1 MENEVEEIKL
11 ILLGESGVGKT
22 AIIKRYLY
30 DEFSS
35 IRTPSDSMHY
45 VEKDL
50 KIKKRK
56 IKLNVW
62 DTIGQEKY
70 RSLSKLFLNGTHIV
84 ILVYSID
91 DHKSFEEL
99 NYWNELYREQLGN
112 DILLGVVG
120 NKIDLYENQ
129 AVTENEGKEFA
140 EKNKGIFAQLSAKE
154 SKVNIDEYITKV
166 VTEYLDKKYNKINVK
181 DFEVV
186 EERQKGIVLD
196 NKQLEDMG
204 TNQDGCCGG
213 KEKSRKKKY
222 ENILKNNKGCIDIIF
237 LGEKGV
243 GKTSLIKRLD
253 DKEFDKDEKHT
264 NDIDIY
270 SIEYKNVSSSMK
282 LTLNINDINNDDKKT
297 EKTENTIKKCQIYFL
312 VYDLNN
318 PKSFEEVE
326 FYAQV
331 IKNFKKKEKQKNYVI
346 SVIGNKKDL
355 QNKGNNEGNNKNI
368 NSVEDNNSENLINK
382 GRKLANDNNGIFYTT
397 SAKEIKDIKHA
408 IGLAVENYI
417 NKA

>member
-1 MENEVEEIKL
+1 MENEEEEVKL

-22 AIIKRYLY
+22 AIIRRYLY
-30 DEFSS
+30 DEFNTLR
-35 IRTPSDSMHY
+35 IPSDSMHY
-45 VEKDL
+45 IEKDL
-50 KIKKRK
+50 IINKRK

-99 NYWNELYREQLGN
+99 NYWNNLYREQLGD
-112 DILLGVVG
+112 DIILGVVG
-120 NKIDLYENQ
+120 NKIDLYMNQ
-129 AVTENEGKEFA
+129 NVTEEEGKQYA
-140 EKNKGIFAQLSAKE
+140 EKYDGIFAQLSAKE
-154 SKVNIDEYITKV
+154 SKANIDDYMTKV
-166 VTEYLDKKYNKINVK
+166 VTEYLYKKYNKINVN

-204 TNQDGCCGG
+204 TYQEGCCGG
-213 KEKSRKKKY
+213 KEKTRKKKY
-222 ENILKNNKGCIDIIF
+222 EDILKNNGGCIDMIF

-253 DKEFDKDEKHT
+253 DKEFNENEKPT
-264 NDIDIY
+264 IDLDIY
-270 SIEYKNVSSSMK
+270 NIEYTNLSTTMK
-282 LTLNINDINNDDKKT
+282 LTLNINDINNDEKKSEKT
-297 EKTENTIKKCQIYFL
+297 EKTIKKCQIYIL

-318 PKSFEEVE
+318 PKSFEEIDFYVE
-326 FYAQV
+326 V

-346 SVIGNKKDL
+346 AIIVNKKDL
-355 QNKGNNEGNNKNI
+355 QSNENNQEKNSNI
-368 NSVEDNNSENLINK
+368 NSAEDNNSENLINK
-382 GRKLANDNNGIFYTT
+382 GRKLANDNHGIFYTT
-397 SAKEIKDIKHA
+397 SAKEIKDIKHV

-417 NKA
+417 NKV

>member
-1 MENEVEEIKL
+1 MENEEEEIKL

-35 IRTPSDSMHY
+35 IRTPTDSMHY
-45 VEKDL
+45 VEKEL
-50 KIKKRK
+50 TINNRK

-70 RSLSKLFLNGTHIV
+70 RSLSKLFLNGTNIV

-99 NYWNELYREQLGN
+99 KYWKDLYREQLGE
-112 DILLGVVG
+112 DIILGVVG

-129 AVTENEGKEFA
+129 KVTENEGKQFA
-140 EKNKGIFAQLSAKE
+140 KEYNGIFAQLSAKDN
-154 SKVNIDEYITKV
+154 KANIDDYMTKV
-166 VTEYLDKKYNKINVK
+166 VTEYLYKKYNNINVK
-181 DFEVV
+181 DFELV
-186 EERQKGIVLD
+186 EERQKGIILD
-196 NKQLEDMG
+196 NKQLEEMG
-204 TNQDGCCGG
+204 KKDDGCCGG
-213 KEKSRKKKY
+213 KEKARKKKY
-222 ENILKNNKGCIDIIF
+222 EDILKNNKGCIDIIF

-253 DKEFDKDEKHT
+253 NKEFDENEKHT
-264 NDIDIY
+264 DEIQLYN
-270 SIEYKNVSSSMK
+270 IEYTNISSSMK
-282 LTLNINDINNDDKKT
+282 FTLNINDINNDNKKT
-297 EKTENTIKKCQIYFL
+297 EKTENTIKNCQIYFL

-326 FYAQV
+326 LYAEV
-331 IKNFKKKEKQKNYVI
+331 IKNLKKKEKQKHYVI
-346 SVIGNKKDL
+346 IIIGNKKDL
-355 QNKGNNEGNNKNI
+355 RINENNKDN
-368 NSVEDNNSENLINK
+368 NSNANRAEDNNKEKLIDK
-382 GRKLANDNNGIFYTT
+382 GRKLANDINGIFYTT
-397 SAKEIKDIKHA
+397 SAKEIKDIKNA

-417 NKA
+417 NKD